1 MLRHKTQLFLHPLFF
16 FLTGKLHYRQWDF
29 WHLTTCGRISVHHM
43 GTNHVVFI
51 SECRF
56 CFRIMRFIFRMR
68 FVFQN
73 IALAFLFQN
82 VVCVSECRLF
92 FGIAWPLCATH
103 YKLLLTI
110 KCQMKKYFKIQE
122 PTQSPESDG
131 VCERN
136 H

>member
-1 MLRHKTQLFLHPLFF
+1 MKFNFFCIRCSF
-16 FLTGKLHYRQWDF
+16 FLPGKLHYCQWDF

-92 FGIAWPLCATH
+92 FGIAVAVVCHTLQVASY
-103 YKLLLTI
+103 YKVSNEKVLQDSRTNSISRIRWSL
-110 KCQMKKYFKIQE
+110 
-122 PTQSPESDG
+122 
-131 VCERN
+131 
-136 H
+136 